1 MPYITC
7 PHCGTS
13 CFSVARHSTREVC
26 PVCAGELKAAWSV
39 TQPAGGGFCH
49 VCASALDPEDEVVQ
63 VLGRPVHASCAVY
76 RGRRSA

>member
-1 MPYITC
+1 
-7 PHCGTS
+7 
-13 CFSVARHSTREVC
+13 
-26 PVCAGELKAAWSV
+26 VCAGELKAAWSV